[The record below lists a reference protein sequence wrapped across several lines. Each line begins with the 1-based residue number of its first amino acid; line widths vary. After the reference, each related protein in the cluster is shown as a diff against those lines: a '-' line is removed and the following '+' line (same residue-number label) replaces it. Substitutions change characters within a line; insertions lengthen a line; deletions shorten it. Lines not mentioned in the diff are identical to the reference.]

1 MGHQPV
7 NFGKRAILL
16 LFVFLAFVSIWTSR
30 TLASN
35 TDKDAGIQD
44 TILRQIEAFAN
55 NDPEQAWAL
64 ASEGI
69 QRRFGSS
76 QVFLD
81 MVRLAY
87 PAVHNAT
94 AIEFSDRVP
103 HDGFQIQVV
112 KLKGPEGERWDV
124 YYRMVLT
131 EDVWKIAGVR
141 LQPAE
146 PGI

>member
-7 NFGKRAILL
+7 KSVKRVISFLL
-16 LFVFLAFVSIWTSR
+16 VVLAVVVIWTSQS
-30 TLASN
+30 LASN
-35 TDKDAGIQD
+35 SDEDAEIQD
-44 TILRQIEAFAN
+44 TILRQFEAFAN
-55 NDPEQAWAL
+55 NDSEQAWAL

-76 QVFLD
+76 QVFVD

-103 HDGFQIQVV
+103 HGGFDIQIV

-124 YYRMVLT
+124 YYRMVMADGL
-131 EDVWKIAGVR
+131 WKIAGVR